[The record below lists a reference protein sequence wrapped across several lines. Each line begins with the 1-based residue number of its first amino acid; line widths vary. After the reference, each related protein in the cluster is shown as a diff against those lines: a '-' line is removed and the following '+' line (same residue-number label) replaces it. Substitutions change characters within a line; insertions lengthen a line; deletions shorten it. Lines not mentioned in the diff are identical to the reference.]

1 MSSHESKYPLK
12 NEVDEPAINAV
23 YLILIVTA
31 ALLAVTIIGLRS
43 YESIMAEKN
52 RAAYEQAPNVQ
63 LEEMRAANAPKMEI
77 INKVL
82 TEQGQT
88 K

>member
-1 MSSHESKYPLK
+1 MSNHESKYPLK

-23 YLILIVTA
+23 YLILIVTT
-31 ALLAVTIIGLRS
+31 ALIALTIIALRS
-43 YESIMAEKN
+43 YESIMAE
-52 RAAYEQAPNVQ
+52 RDRQAIEQAPNAQ
-63 LEEMRAANAPKMEI
+63 LDAMRESNAPKMEI

-82 TEQGQT
+82 SKQGKT